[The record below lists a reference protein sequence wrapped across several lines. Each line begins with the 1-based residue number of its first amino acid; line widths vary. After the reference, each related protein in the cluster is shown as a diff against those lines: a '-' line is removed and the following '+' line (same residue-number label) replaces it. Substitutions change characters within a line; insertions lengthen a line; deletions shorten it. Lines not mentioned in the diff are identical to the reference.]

1 MAIKN
6 NNRSLLFPRIGKFSM
21 VVFALLLIISGIR
34 AFELFGYIFKEN
46 VTKNTVLII
55 PTGSDFEDVENI
67 IKEKELLQNYKAF
80 RWVSKKKS
88 YKDSIIP
95 GRYVT
100 EKGWTTNEFVN
111 VLRAGRQTPIKVTF
125 NNVRFFEELA
135 GKVSSYFE
143 FDSTAILSELTTPG
157 VFKKYGFTEAS
168 FHAMFIP
175 NTYEFY
181 WTATPEAFIKR
192 MHTEYK
198 RFWDDERKKK
208 AQNINLT
215 PVEVSTMAS
224 IVQEETIKPE
234 EKPTIAGLY
243 LNRLKRGMLLQAD
256 PTIKFA
262 IGDFSVRR
270 VTNKMLEVESPY
282 NTYKYAG
289 LPPGPI
295 NFPEISSIEAVLN
308 AEDHQYLYMCAKED
322 FSGYHHF
329 SRTLSQHNRNAARYR
344 KALNE
349 RKIWK

>member
-6 NNRSLLFPRIGKFSM
+6 NSRSLLFPRIGKFSM

-67 IKEKELLQNYKAF
+67 IEKEELLQNYKAF
-80 RWVSKKKS
+80 GWVSKKKS

-95 GRYVT
+95 GRYVI

-111 VLRAGRQTPIKVTF
+111 VLRAGKQTPIKVTF
-125 NNVRFFEELA
+125 NNVRFFDELA
-135 GKVSSYFE
+135 GKTSSYFE
-143 FDSTAILSELTTPG
+143 FDSTALLTELTRADNYE
-157 VFKKYGFTEAS
+157 KHGFTKAS

-181 WTATPEAFIKR
+181 WTAEPEDFIKR
-192 MHTEYK
+192 MNTEYQ
-198 RFWDDERKKK
+198 RFWNDERKKK
-208 AQNINLT
+208 AQSINLT
-215 PVEVSTMAS
+215 PVQVSTLAS
-224 IVQEETIKPE
+224 IVQEETIKAE

-243 LNRLKRGMLLQAD
+243 INRLKRGMLLQAD

-270 VTNKMLEVESPY
+270 VNNKMLEIESPY

-308 AEDHQYLYMCAKED
+308 AEDHNYLYMCAKED

-329 SRTLSQHNRNAARYR
+329 TQTLSQHNRNAARYR
-344 KALNE
+344 RALNE